1 MYWTCR
7 VSFTHSVRVFLF
19 LPWKSKQIGDQVFQS
34 TLDLFVIRRHG
45 MFTSASFKVTHYWP
59 DVDSSGA
66 VSWTPGAPESPN
78 THYSLTHC
86 LWGKEDGTV
95 PNLQDVSGHVVT
107 VLVYS
112 PSGHPK
118 WLFSSVK
125 KKKKERTWC
134 DVWPSMVSHTWNLCS
149 SFYPSKYTHTACSAK
164 WTNTDTA
171 NAAAPGELPCSR
183 VSPQAQFILLRQTY
197 APSLS
202 CNLRRSWRAPLQ
214 KSNSVSILHGPQALW
229 LVC

>member
-1 MYWTCR
+1 MACLHQHPLR
-7 VSFTHSVRVFLF
+7 
-19 LPWKSKQIGDQVFQS
+19 
-34 TLDLFVIRRHG
+34 
-45 MFTSASFKVTHYWP
+45 
-59 DVDSSGA
+59 
-66 VSWTPGAPESPN
+66 
-78 THYSLTHC
+78 SLTIGQMLIPVEPFPGPLELQNHQTLTTVSLTVC
-86 LWGKEDGTV
+86 GGREDGTV
-95 PNLQDVSGHVVT
+95 PNLQDVSGHVVN

-125 KKKKERTWC
+125 EKKKERTWC

-149 SFYPSKYTHTACSAK
+149 SFYPSKCTHTACSAK
-164 WTNTDTA
+164 WTNTHTA